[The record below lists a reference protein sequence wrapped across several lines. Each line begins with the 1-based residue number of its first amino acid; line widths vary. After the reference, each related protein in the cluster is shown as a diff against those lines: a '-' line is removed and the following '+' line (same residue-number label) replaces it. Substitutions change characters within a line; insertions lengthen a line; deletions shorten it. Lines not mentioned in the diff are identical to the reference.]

1 MRYMWYVMQSIPY
14 CWRKIIIKFIHIIS
28 LWHCTLMSHVH
39 FSWYIISI
47 TALVGVFLQS
57 PLHPH
62 VCWCGAYYW
71 LYHMALSVSIHWL
84 IIIFP
89 MKKGD
94 MNYKPIHTK
103 YNYLIISSL
112 KPCHIPSPKI
122 FTRTIPIHARF
133 HSTPYSPI
141 ILNYVPYGTIFLS
154 SIKCH

>member
-1 MRYMWYVMQSIPY
+1 MTLYTHVSCSLFMIYHIYNCARGGVLTIPITSA
-14 CWRKIIIKFIHIIS
+14 CLLVWS
-28 LWHCTLMSHVH
+28 LL
-39 FSWYIISI
+39 
-47 TALVGVFLQS
+47 L
-57 PLHPH
+57 
-62 VCWCGAYYW
+62 
-71 LYHMALSVSIHWL
+71 ALSYGFISL

-141 ILNYVPYGTIFLS
+141 MLNYVPYGTIFLS